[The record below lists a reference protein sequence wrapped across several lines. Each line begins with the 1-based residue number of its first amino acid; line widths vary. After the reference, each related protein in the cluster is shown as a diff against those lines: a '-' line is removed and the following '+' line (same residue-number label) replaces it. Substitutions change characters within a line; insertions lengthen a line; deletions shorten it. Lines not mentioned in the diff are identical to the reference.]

1 MDNSRRDPPSHFLEA
16 HGGPEG
22 QAGPLHPPVVRG
34 ALGQRANL
42 ALLAPPP
49 RKSHTP
55 PRWVLIVSQGVD
67 VRVST
72 FTSHHSITINN
83 FIGHQQKS
91 KEVAVADL
99 DRDSNIPNNCG
110 NDSTQ

>member
-1 MDNSRRDPPSHFLEA
+1 M
-16 HGGPEG
+16 
-22 QAGPLHPPVVRG
+22 RG

-55 PRWVLIVSQGVD
+55 SRWVLIVSQGVD
-67 VRVST
+67 VRVSAIT
-72 FTSHHSITINN
+72 FTSHHPITINN
-83 FIGHQQKS
+83 FTGHHQKS

-99 DRDSNIPNNCG
+99 DRDSNIPNNAAVF
-110 NDSTQ
+110 

>member
-1 MDNSRRDPPSHFLEA
+1 M
-16 HGGPEG
+16 
-22 QAGPLHPPVVRG
+22 RG

-67 VRVST
+67 VRVSAIT
-72 FTSHHSITINN
+72 FTSHHSITISN
-83 FIGHQQKS
+83 FIHQKS

-99 DRDSNIPNNCG
+99 DRDSNIPNHAAVF
-110 NDSTQ
+110 